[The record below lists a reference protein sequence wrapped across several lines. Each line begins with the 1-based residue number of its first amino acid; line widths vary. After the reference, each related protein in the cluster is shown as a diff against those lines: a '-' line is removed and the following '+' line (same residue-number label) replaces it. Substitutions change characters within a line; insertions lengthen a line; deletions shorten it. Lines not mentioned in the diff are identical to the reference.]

1 MDHDSRTSLNDM
13 NEYVPRGFSWLI
25 PGMIA
30 ALAFPDQPSDFE
42 YLIDNG
48 IRHLISLT
56 QEMKPEVDNFSK
68 LTWMDMGIEDY
79 GTFSLEQIQNIIK
92 VCERALT
99 QKEVNDLLRA
109 CHI

>member
-1 MDHDSRTSLNDM
+1 M

-25 PGMIA
+25 PGSIA

-42 YLIDNG
+42 YLINNG

-56 QEMKPEVDNFSK
+56 QEMKPEVEHFSK
-68 LTWMDMGIEDY
+68 LTWTDVGIEDY
-79 GTFSLEQIQNIIK
+79 GTFSLEQIQKIIQ

-99 QKEVNDLLRA
+99 QKEVNYLLRA
-109 CHI
+109 CRI